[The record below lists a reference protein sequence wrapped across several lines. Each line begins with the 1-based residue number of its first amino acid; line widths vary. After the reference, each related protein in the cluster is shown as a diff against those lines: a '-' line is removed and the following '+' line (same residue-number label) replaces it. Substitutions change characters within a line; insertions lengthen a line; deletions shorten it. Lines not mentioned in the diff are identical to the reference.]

1 VSILPTIPT
10 LQAVLDRLAHVEGV
24 SAKARADMESAIHVL
39 CRELGRQPAEICVSQ
54 VEALGQTLNPARMGV
69 SRRRVTNIRSMVRRA
84 ISLTSIDLPKRRL
97 HLRLSPIW
105 AKLVAIPKD
114 RGDRIV
120 LKRLFR
126 VFQLQGVEPSSLS
139 PAAFEGARDYLRAA
153 DTSRPD
159 ATYRR
164 MILAWN
170 RLNGLLRSCRT

>member
-1 VSILPTIPT
+1 MSDSTNAS
-10 LQAVLDRLAHVEGV
+10 LQTVLDRLARVEGV
-24 SAKARADMESAIHVL
+24 PPKARADMESAIHVL

-84 ISLTSIDLPKRRL
+84 ISLTTVDLPKRRL

-105 AKLVAIPKD
+105 ADLMAIPED

-126 VFQLQGVEPSSLS
+126 IFQLQGVEPSSLS

-170 RLNGLLRSCRT
+170 RLNGLLRSCRI

>member
-1 VSILPTIPT
+1 MSAPSASN
-10 LQAVLDRLAHVEGV
+10 LQTVLDRLAQVEGV
-24 SAKARADMESAIHVL
+24 SAKARADVESAIHVL

-126 VFQLQGVEPSSLS
+126 IFQLQGVE

-170 RLNGLLRSCRT
+170 RLNGLLRSCRI